1 MSIEIKAPTFPES
14 VADGTVATWYKQPGE
29 ACSRDEHIVDIETDK
44 VVLEVVAPADGV
56 LQEILKAEGD
66 IVISDEVLAVFV
78 AGGAAAPVVA
88 ASATTATAATG
99 AETVDIKAPIFP
111 ESVADGTVAT
121 WHKQPGEAC
130 ARDEHIVD
138 IETDKVVLEV
148 VAPADGVIGTIVAAE
163 GDTVLSNQV
172 LAQFL
177 VGAASGVVTTA
188 VAETTTTAVGDEDGV
203 AGPAARKALA
213 EAGLTVAQVKG
224 TGKGGRITKED
235 VDAATKQAPV
245 MAPVAVAAPAPAP
258 TKVAPAAAPLANTD
272 GRVEKRV
279 PMTRLRATIARR
291 LVEAQ
296 QTAAMLTTYNE
307 VNMGPIME
315 LRAKYKDLFLK
326 THNGTKLGFMSF
338 FVKATTEALKRFPAV
353 NASIDGNDMVYHGY
367 QDIGVA
373 VSTSRGLMVP
383 VLRNT
388 DAMGLADIESNIMDF
403 AVRGRDGKLGLDD
416 MQGGTFTITN
426 GGTFGS
432 LLSTPILNPPQ
443 TAILGMHKIQDRP
456 MAVNGQVVIQPM
468 MYLALSYDHRMIDG
482 KEAVQFLVTV
492 KELLE
497 DPARLL
503 LDV

>member
-1 MSIEIKAPTFPES
+1 MSIEIKAPVFPES
-14 VADGTVATWYKQPGE
+14 VADGTVATWHKQPGE

-56 LQEILKAEGD
+56 IETIFKAEGD
-66 IVISDEVLAVFV
+66 VVLSAEVLASFV
-78 AGGAAAPVVA
+78 AGDAAVA
-88 ASATTATAATG
+88 ASAPAAASASAAAAT
-99 AETVDIKAPIFP
+99 ESVDIKAPVFP
-111 ESVADGTVAT
+111 ESVADGTVAA

-130 ARDEHIVD
+130 ERDEHIVD

-148 VAPADGVIGTIVAAE
+148 VAPAAGVIGNVLANE
-163 GDTVLSNQV
+163 GDTVLSDQV
-172 LAQFL
+172 LASFL
-177 VGAASGVVTTA
+177 VGATGGSAAPAATA
-188 VAETTTTAVGDEDGV
+188 PVAAEGDDDAV

-235 VDAATKQAPV
+235 VEAAQKQS
-245 MAPVAVAAPAPAP
+245 AAPAPAAP
-258 TKVAPAAAPLANTD
+258 VAAPVAPATPAPAAPLANTD

-279 PMTRLRATIARR
+279 PMTRLRATIAKR

-307 VNMGPIME
+307 VNMGPVME
-315 LRAKYKDLFLK
+315 LRKKYKDLFLK

-338 FVKATTEALKRFPAV
+338 FVKAVTEALKAFPAV

-373 VSTSRGLMVP
+373 VSTNRGLMVP

-388 DAMGLADIESNIMDF
+388 DSMGLADIESGIMDF
-403 AVRGRDGKLGLDD
+403 AVRGRDGKLGLED

-432 LLSTPILNPPQ
+432 LMSTPILNPPQ
-443 TAILGMHKIQDRP
+443 TAILGMHKIQERP

-482 KEAVQFLVTV
+482 KEAVQFLVKV
-492 KELLE
+492 KDLLE

-503 LDV
+503 LEV